1 MGDVEKEEKPNV
13 NASEKEPKNLEKVQN
28 QKHTEARILKL
39 EKPVRIIVVNG
50 GSVLLDDAPEELH
63 YFLLCNIFFMFFEKK
78 YKKYMDNKVVIDR
91 KN

>member
-1 MGDVEKEEKPNV
+1 MVGDAEKEKKPN
-13 NASEKEPKNLEKVQN
+13 EKESRNLEKGQN
-28 QKHTEARILKL
+28 QKHAEARILKL
-39 EKPVRIIVVNG
+39 GKPVRIIVVNG